1 MKNFSLKKHVAHVHE
16 EQKHT
21 CAKYAAVENSCKH
34 WSTWRT
40 CSFGNHQWFY
50 MHFEGSWRLII
61 SSYVLNE
68 NNLILLFYSQIKPLF
83 KFSIIFLFTPVRLFR
98 QFIFSR
104 LRSLLRCF
112 KVVEFVEVF
121 NIERVNFD
129 IDIRYSHLD
138 IAEVDGLV

>member
-1 MKNFSLKKHVAHVHE
+1 
-16 EQKHT
+16 
-21 CAKYAAVENSCKH
+21 
-34 WSTWRT
+34 
-40 CSFGNHQWFY
+40 
-50 MHFEGSWRLII
+50 MHFEGSWRLTI

-68 NNLILLFYSQIKPLF
+68 NNLILLFYSQIIPLF
-83 KFSIIFLFTPVRLFR
+83 NFSIIFLFTPVRLFR